1 MNRAP
6 LATLIWI
13 VLLLACA
20 VGLTVAG
27 FRAAILPEHRGT
39 AFDAVVATTCAAE
52 FIFTVGLYYLLAV
65 PHTVRRPSPAVR
77 IRVVALMVVWF
88 FLILTAGAIA
98 VAPANAGT
106 RFTEHILLIQA
117 IPTFLLLV
125 AAYFLNRQ
133 DVLLQ
138 VRQEGPQQG
147 RIGLQAHAGRLDAM
161 IESIRAISQ
170 RRPRQA
176 AELDRLQ
183 QRLDTIRTQLV
194 SVSPVAQREPGR
206 SMEPIPAE
214 QIQEQLKQLAEK
226 LNQLTAA
233 NDEQFEARLA
243 ASRQTVDAVVAL
255 LRRHEEVVSF

>member
-6 LATLIWI
+6 LTTLIWI

-20 VGLTVAG
+20 VGLTIAS

-39 AFDAVVATTCAAE
+39 AFDTVVATTCAAE
-52 FIFTVGLYYLLAV
+52 FIFAAGLYYLLAV

-77 IRVVALMVVWF
+77 IRVLVLMVVWF
-88 FLILTAGAIA
+88 FLLLTAGVIA
-98 VAPANAGT
+98 VAPANTGT
-106 RFTEHILLIQA
+106 RFSENILLIQA

-125 AAYFLNRQ
+125 AVYFFNRQ

-138 VRQEGPQQG
+138 VRQEVPQEG
-147 RIGLQAHAGRLDAM
+147 RIDLQLHAGRLDAM

-170 RRPRQA
+170 RRPQQA

-183 QRLDTIRTQLV
+183 KRLDTLKTQLV

-214 QIQEQLKQLAEK
+214 QIQEQLKQLSDK

-243 ASRQTVDAVVAL
+243 ALRQTVDAAVAL